1 MSKIKITNKVITK
14 IINHFSLTNENRIKE
29 SQARS
34 YLEPLIEF
42 DTITSEEG
50 NEIVENLYSK
60 DLLTKPKGKETYSQ
74 AMLDFEKQVSQLALE
89 YTKKL
94 PEYVFLTSKGS
105 IRFLDKNNDER
116 SYSSNYANDTMR
128 ALNRKASENKKKI
141 DALEK

>member
-29 SQARS
+29 AQARS

-60 DLLTKPKGKETYSQ
+60 DLLTNS
-74 AMLDFEKQVSQLALE
+74 A
-89 YTKKL
+89 
-94 PEYVFLTSKGS
+94 
-105 IRFLDKNNDER
+105 
-116 SYSSNYANDTMR
+116 
-128 ALNRKASENKKKI
+128 
-141 DALEK
+141 